1 MTYNDKQKNKS
12 KNNGSKTD
20 TQTKLL
26 STSDNALRE
35 TMEYMEREAGGRV
48 ALVQALA
55 QSRNPA
61 AKALVVAL
69 GKIENDDKSVFEVAL
84 TIKKDPYQLAKAF
97 SEGLQL
103 QNITESANKL
113 FRALPDVMEST
124 IEVAKSVSKDGH
136 ADRKMLL
143 SIAGML
149 PEKGGL
155 QISFNQNFQGVIAT
169 ENPAAGTHDLL
180 HSNPFDEVIDVDIE
194 EDKKK

>member
-1 MTYNDKQKNKS
+1 MTYNDTPKKKS
-12 KNNGSKTD
+12 KRNGSKTA

-48 ALVQALA
+48 PLVQALA

-61 AKALVVAL
+61 AKALVLAL
-69 GKIENDDKSVFEVAL
+69 GKIENDEKSVFEVAL

-113 FRALPDVMEST
+113 FRNLPDIMEST
-124 IEVAKSVSKDGH
+124 IEVAKAKSKDGH
-136 ADRKMLL
+136 ADRKMLF
-143 SIAGML
+143 SIAGLL

-155 QISFNQNFQGVIAT
+155 SISFNQNFQGVIAT

-180 HSNPFDEVIDVDIE
+180 HTDPFEDAIDVTP
-194 EDKKK
+194 EDNDD

>member
-1 MTYNDKQKNKS
+1 M
-12 KNNGSKTD
+12 
-20 TQTKLL
+20 KLL
-26 STSDNALRE
+26 STSANALRE

-48 ALVQALA
+48 PLVQALA

-61 AKALVVAL
+61 AKALVLAL
-69 GKIENDDKSVFEVAL
+69 GKIENDEKSVFEVAL

-113 FRALPDVMEST
+113 FRNLPDIMEST
-124 IEVAKSVSKDGH
+124 IEVAKAKSKDGH
-136 ADRKMLL
+136 ADRKMLF
-143 SIAGML
+143 SIAGLL

-155 QISFNQNFQGVIAT
+155 SISFNQNFQGVIAT

-180 HSNPFDEVIDVDIE
+180 HTDPFEDAIDVTP
-194 EDKKK
+194 EDDDD

>member
-1 MTYNDKQKNKS
+1 MLLTDTLKNKS
-12 KNNGSKTD
+12 KHSGLPTA
-20 TQTKLL
+20 TPTKLL

-61 AKALVVAL
+61 AKALVLAL
-69 GKIENDDKSVFEVAL
+69 GKIENDEKSVFEVAL
-84 TIKKDPYQLAKAF
+84 TIKKDPYQLSKAF

-124 IEVAKSVSKDGH
+124 IAVAKAKSKDGH
-136 ADRKMLL
+136 ADRKMLF
-143 SIAGML
+143 SIAGLL

-155 QISFNQNFQGVIAT
+155 SISFNQNFQGVIAT

-180 HSNPFDEVIDVDIE
+180 HTDPFEDAIVVEPEDNDEG
-194 EDKKK
+194 

>member
-1 MTYNDKQKNKS
+1 
-12 KNNGSKTD
+12 
-20 TQTKLL
+20 
-26 STSDNALRE
+26 
-35 TMEYMEREAGGRV
+35 MEREAGGRIPM
-48 ALVQALA
+48 VQALA

-61 AKALVVAL
+61 AKALVMAL
-69 GKIENDDKSVFEVAL
+69 GKQENDSKTIFEVAM

-124 IEVAKSVSKDGH
+124 IDVAKTRSKDGH

-155 QISFNQNFQGVIAT
+155 QISFNQNFGGTLPT
-169 ENPAAGTHDLL
+169 ENPAKGTHDLL
-180 HSNPFDEVIDVDIE
+180 HTDPFENAITVE
-194 EDKKK
+194 PEDDND

>member
-1 MTYNDKQKNKS
+1 
-12 KNNGSKTD
+12 
-20 TQTKLL
+20 
-26 STSDNALRE
+26 
-35 TMEYMEREAGGRV
+35 MEYMEREAGGRI

-69 GKIENDDKSVFEVAL
+69 GKIENDGKSVFEVAL
-84 TIKKDPYQLAKAF
+84 TIKKDPIQLAKAF

-124 IEVAKSVSKDGH
+124 IAVAKSVSKDGH
-136 ADRKMLL
+136 ADRKMLFQ
-143 SIAGML
+143 IAGVL

-155 QISFNQNFQGVIAT
+155 SISFNQNFQGVIAT
-169 ENPAAGTHDLL
+169 ENPAKGTHDLL
-180 HSNPFDEVIDVDIE
+180 HTDPFADAIDVE
-194 EDKKK
+194 PEDDDA